1 MARAIWKGS
10 ISFGLVHIP
19 VGLFPAEER
28 EELSFRQLDKRNM
41 SPIGY
46 KKYNKA
52 TGKDV
57 QADDIVRGYEYEPGH
72 YVVVSD
78 EDFKRA
84 NPEATQTVE
93 ITDFVDAGEITAAY
107 FDKPYYLAPLN
118 KRAAKS
124 YALLRETLRRTGK
137 IGVSNVVIRSRQHL
151 AAVIPVGDVLVLELL
166 RYPAEL
172 RKPAGLDLPG
182 SIKESGVTP
191 KELEMAEKLVEG
203 MTSEWDP
210 SRYHDTYRE
219 DLMSLIER
227 KARAGDVEEAAAVF
241 EEDEDTPRR
250 GDVIDIMTLL
260 KRSVEEAGKG
270 GRAKP
275 AASKS
280 TAKASTAKAESS
292 TSRTAGKPKRPKSAE
307 PAKPARKPRKSA

>member
-19 VGLFPAEER
+19 VGLFAAEER
-28 EELSFRQLDKRNM
+28 DELSFRQLDRRNM

-57 QADDIVRGYEYEPGH
+57 SMDEIVRGYEYEPGQ

-93 ITDFVDAGEITAAY
+93 ITDFVDAAEITPAY
-107 FDKPYYLAPLN
+107 YDKPYYLGPLN
-118 KRAAKS
+118 ARGAKS
-124 YALLRETLRRTGK
+124 YALLRETLRRSGK
-137 IGVSNVVIRSRQHL
+137 VGISTVVIRSRQHL

-166 RYPAEL
+166 RYPDEI
-172 RKPAGLDLPG
+172 RRPDDLDLP
-182 SIKESGVTP
+182 SSDLKEAGVTA

-203 MTSEWDP
+203 MTEAWDP
-210 SRYHDTYRE
+210 TRYHDSYRE
-219 DLMSLIER
+219 DLMALIER
-227 KARAGDVEEAAAVF
+227 KARAGDVEEAAPVD
-241 EEDEDTPRR
+241 EEKPRT
-250 GDVIDIMTLL
+250 DVIDIMTLL
-260 KRSVEEAGKG
+260 KRSVAEAGKRG
-270 GRAKP
+270 KAAPEKP
-275 AASKS
+275 AA
-280 TAKASTAKAESS
+280 KAASGSRSS
-292 TSRTAGKPKRPKSAE
+292 SSSSAKPKRPKSAE
-307 PAKPARKPRKSA
+307 PAKPARRTRKSA